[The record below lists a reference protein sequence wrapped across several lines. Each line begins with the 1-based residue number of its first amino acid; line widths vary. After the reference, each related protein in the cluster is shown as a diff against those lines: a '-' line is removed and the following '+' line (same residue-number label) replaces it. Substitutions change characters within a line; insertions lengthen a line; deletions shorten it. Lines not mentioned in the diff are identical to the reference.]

1 MPRSFGESPRQSATD
16 AAAALM
22 GVDEAPET
30 AAPESAIAEPQVQA
44 AETQPERGR
53 ARQSN
58 GRFAP
63 SAPETPQA
71 AAPQE
76 QPQGEEPPDTTDYK
90 AIAQAREQE
99 LIRLRNTYHKNTED
113 QRAALEAARR
123 EAEEARQEK
132 ARERERLLAEARAE
146 VDALPLNDPRKLQ
159 AERDLAA
166 YELAEERR
174 VRQELE
180 AERTATAERE
190 RTQAAVQ
197 ADQTIRRAAWD
208 SLEQWTIRK
217 GQELGLTATEA
228 EQALNTLKTD
238 DVARLF
244 RELPPRSLIEH
255 TREVLGTRLDAELVR
270 VAESRAERNRQDAI
284 ASGAHSHPRT
294 PGQAP
299 PEPDYYQYT
308 RNAKTPVRLGR
319 RAAANA
325 IMHGLLTDQ

>member
-22 GVDEAPET
+22 GVDAAPDT
-30 AAPESAIAEPQVQA
+30 AAPESAIEEPQVQVA
-44 AETQPERGR
+44 GDQPERGR
-53 ARQSN
+53 ARQAN

-63 SAPETPQA
+63 RTEEAPA
-71 AAPQE
+71 E
-76 QPQGEEPPDTTDYK
+76 QPQQQAATEEPAEDPA
-90 AIAQAREQE
+90 AIRAELARQQAENE
-99 LIRLRNTYHKNTED
+99 RLRKIYENNTRQ
-113 QRAALEAARR
+113 QREALEAAQR
-123 EAEEARQEK
+123 EAAEARQEK
-132 ARERERLLAEARAE
+132 ARERTRLLEEARAE
-146 VDALPLNDPRKLQ
+146 VNALPEHDPRKLQ

-190 RTQAAVQ
+190 RTQAVVQ

-217 GQELGLTATEA
+217 GRELGLTATEA
-228 EQALNTLKTD
+228 EQALSTLKTD